1 MLPKIVFLDRATL
14 TVPLR
19 PLGLPHEWTEYPD
32 SSPEDAIERLK
43 DATVVITNKVVIDEN
58 ILQHA
63 PELKLVAVSATG
75 YNIVDINA
83 CKARGVAV
91 CNVRDYALTGVTEHA
106 LLLMLARRRQLPAYR
121 DRLRAGDW
129 QKSDAFYLT
138 EPPLH
143 DLAGS
148 TLAIIGGGT
157 LGKGLAE
164 IATALGMRV
173 IFAEHKGA
181 TAIRLGRVAFHD
193 ALEQADVV
201 SLHCPLTPETRLL
214 IGAAELA
221 RMKPN
226 AILINT
232 ARGGIVDEAALLA
245 ALQSGRI
252 AGAGVDVLSEEPP
265 RNGNPLLDAD
275 LPNLIVTPHTAWAS
289 VETVHKL
296 AEQLIG
302 NIEAFLRGAP
312 RNLVG

>member
-106 LLLMLARRRQLPAYR
+106 LLLMLALRRQLPAYR